1 MKAGAPGAGGG
12 GRGLVG
18 LGATVIVMTTW
29 AAVGTGA
36 SDATERTCQTPSIGS
51 VSVKSSS
58 PGPVVI
64 TMRSEE
70 RRVGQRR
77 RARMTQKDE
86 SRKGMRGCVA
96 RTQINKMYTD

>member
-58 PGPVVI
+58 PGPVEV
-64 TMRSEE
+64 SSGEP
-70 RRVGQRR
+70 GP
-77 RARMTQKDE
+77 
-86 SRKGMRGCVA
+86 
-96 RTQINKMYTD
+96 